1 MAPPTPGRHRGPRPQ
16 VNNNIGEAGRTTNI
30 APPKGVPRDS
40 AGHER
45 PEAFFDSEEYPRGD
59 DDDDQ
64 QYPQQSA
71 PRRRANQRRDPS
83 EDDEDDEDFGDQVRK
98 SNQSA
103 AANKKQQQQQQQS
116 ARKRQPNGR
125 TPVAAQRA
133 RGAERPDKYMLGDDR
148 GRKTGITKAVTRRD
162 EDGMEDPNDFFNSSP
177 GAKSVATTTAGARST
192 IKKAS
197 RAYRYDEDDDDD
209 AAYDEDGND
218 MQDDEGTSI
227 SPLTYQRQ
235 HPSTTTTGRAPSALR
250 HSTSASGERSVSR
263 KGLSSPQANG
273 LASSASKSR
282 GGGGGTR
289 RRLSSF
295 GGEDEAEEQQHDD
308 YYDDNEDEQEAGG
321 RGYDEA
327 GDSVEEEEEEEDEEE
342 EEEAV
347 RAVLGAKKTTTAS
360 SSAAKKQSRK
370 SVASTSGRRRSS
382 PDYRRDASLDAEDE
396 EEEEASP
403 SGLMKLDRNGRPVP
417 ADRPKNK
424 GKGRA
429 SDLNGS
435 PAEGGRG
442 RQREVDVFE
451 QQEEEVVQQEYVEQ
465 DDYYQDEFGGGGDDE
480 EGEGQYDPHDYGDA
494 AGGDDDFDSAG
505 EDGDGPSRHDV
516 DVQEVDEDGNPISD
530 QDEQMQGPSSRPYAA
545 KNKGKGKGKG
555 KAKPKPRTQSESPQR
570 RSTAGNRSRQKQSQ
584 QPVITEISR
593 KRAREAGTV
602 DIDGVRRSNR
612 EKVPRLE
619 YWRNERIIY
628 ERRRSGVGLKAIVR
642 VPKEDPA
649 PLTKAGGHKKV
660 HGGVKR
666 SGSARAASSGRARSV
681 KTEVPEE
688 QGCDDMTD
696 PDGLVWSWEGE
707 AETTRRIA
715 FTERMMDP
723 KMTLDGKFAYQKI
736 YQELDYLAS
745 GVLTIP
751 PGGEKGLK
759 SSKDNSYVFCCLQ
772 GSVSV
777 TVHRTRFAIGPG
789 GTFFVPRGN
798 MYQIVATSNREVRL
812 FFAQGRRVIEYGD
825 GETRPD
831 TREDSMR
838 FIENEELQAVPEQDE
853 EEEEEDEEDQQ

>member
-1 MAPPTPGRHRGPRPQ
+1 MAPPTPGRQRGPRPQ

-45 PEAFFDSEEYPRGD
+45 PEAFFDSEEYAHGEEED
-59 DDDDQ
+59 DDDHYDEEEDHQ
-64 QYPQQSA
+64 SHRRKSA
-71 PRRRANQRRDPS
+71 PRNRANEPLFRD
-83 EDDEDDEDFGDQVRK
+83 EYDDDEEEDFGDQVRK

-103 AANKKQQQQQQQS
+103 AKKKQQPAAAS

-125 TPVAAQRA
+125 TPSAAQRA
-133 RGAERPDKYMLGDDR
+133 RGAERPDRYMLGDDR

-177 GAKSVATTTAGARST
+177 GAKSVATTAGGRST

-197 RAYRYDEDDDDD
+197 RQEYAAYRYDDEED
-209 AAYDEDGND
+209 AAYDEDGAEL
-218 MQDDEGTSI
+218 QDEEGTSI

-235 HPSTTTTGRAPSALR
+235 HPSAGRAPSALR
-250 HSTSASGERSVSR
+250 HSTSATGERSVSR

-273 LASSASKSR
+273 VAGSVTKSR
-282 GGGGGTR
+282 GSR

-295 GGEDEAEEQQHDD
+295 GGDDDDEHDGHADDAPSYEEEGAEDED
-308 YYDDNEDEQEAGG
+308 
-321 RGYDEA
+321 
-327 GDSVEEEEEEEDEEE
+327 DEEE
-342 EEEAV
+342 EEEV
-347 RAVLGAKKTTTAS
+347 RAALGAKKTTGPGTAS
-360 SSAAKKQSRK
+360 VKKSRQSAASAR
-370 SVASTSGRRRSS
+370 GRRSS
-382 PDYRRDASLDAEDE
+382 PDYRRDASL
-396 EEEEASP
+396 EADDSP

-417 ADRPKNK
+417 ADRSKSK

-429 SDLNGS
+429 SEFDGS
-435 PAEGGRG
+435 PAR
-442 RQREVDVFE
+442 RHEVDVI
-451 QQEEEVVQQEYVEQ
+451 QEEVQEYAEQ
-465 DDYYQDEFGGGGDDE
+465 DDYYQDDFGGGGDDE
-480 EGEGQYDPHDYGDA
+480 EGQYDPRDYGDGGG
-494 AGGDDDFDSAG
+494 GGDDYDSPAEDYGAG
-505 EDGDGPSRHDV
+505 GSDRDDV
-516 DVQEVDEDGNPISD
+516 DVQEVDKDGNPVSD
-530 QDEQMQGPSSRPYAA
+530 PVGNDAADDDERMEGPSSRPYT
-545 KNKGKGKGKG
+545 GKGKGKG
-555 KAKPKPRTQSESPQR
+555 KAKAQSGAKTTTRQRRSEEGQQSESPPPQR
-570 RSTAGNRSRQKQSQ
+570 RSASGKQARGRSRQTQSQ
-584 QPVITEISR
+584 QPVITEVSR
-593 KRAREAGTV
+593 KRTREAGTV

-642 VPKEDPA
+642 VPKEDPV
-649 PLTKAGGHKKV
+649 PLTKAGHKKG
-660 HGGVKR
+660 HHGVKR
-666 SGSARAASSGRARSV
+666 SASARAPSSRARSV
-681 KTEVPEE
+681 KAEVPEE

-723 KMTLDGKFAYQKI
+723 KLTLDGKFAYQKI

-853 EEEEEDEEDQQ
+853 EEEEEEGER

>member
-1 MAPPTPGRHRGPRPQ
+1 MAPPTPGRQRGPRPQ

-45 PEAFFDSEEYPRGD
+45 PEAFFDSEEYAPVEED
-59 DDDDQ
+59 DDSERVGNSTRR
-64 QYPQQSA
+64 QSA
-71 PRRRANQRRDPS
+71 PRRRAQQQ
-83 EDDEDDEDFGDQVRK
+83 DEDDAEDDKDDDNDDFGDQVRK

-103 AANKKQQQQQQQS
+103 AKKKQQAAATS

-125 TPVAAQRA
+125 TPSAAQRG

-177 GAKSVATTTAGARST
+177 GAKSVATTTAGGRST

-197 RAYRYDEDDDDD
+197 RQDYAAYRYDEDED
-209 AAYDEDGND
+209 AGYEDGDGND
-218 MQDDEGTSI
+218 IQDEEGTSI

-235 HPSTTTTGRAPSALR
+235 HPSGGRAPSALR
-250 HSTSASGERSVSR
+250 HSTSATGERSVSR

-273 LASSASKSR
+273 VVSSASKPR
-282 GGGGGTR
+282 GGNR

-295 GGEDEAEEQQHDD
+295 GGEDEQDQDD
-308 YYDDNEDEQEAGG
+308 YEDEQAYGQVEEQ
-321 RGYDEA
+321 Y
-327 GDSVEEEEEEEDEEE
+327 EEEEEQEEEDDEDEEE
-342 EEEAV
+342 EV
-347 RAVLGAKKTTTAS
+347 RAALGAKKTTAG
-360 SSAAKKQSRK
+360 SAAKKLPRK
-370 SVASTSGRRRSS
+370 SVASTSGRRSS
-382 PDYRRDASLDAEDE
+382 PDYHRRDASLEAED
-396 EEEEASP
+396 SP

-429 SDLNGS
+429 SDY
-435 PAEGGRG
+435 E
-442 RQREVDVFE
+442 REVDVI
-451 QQEEEVVQQEYVEQ
+451 QQEEEVQEYVEQ
-465 DDYYQDEFGGGGDDE
+465 DVYYNDDNDFGGGGDVDE
-480 EGEGQYDPHDYGDA
+480 EAEAAAQYNAQQYGDGG
-494 AGGDDDFDSAG
+494 GGDSSGG
-505 EDGDGPSRHDV
+505 EDHYDSQDYDAGAGQDDV
-516 DVQEVDEDGNPISD
+516 DVQEVDEDGNPVSD
-530 QDEQMQGPSSRPYAA
+530 EDEQMEGPSSRPY
-545 KNKGKGKGKG
+545 KGKG
-555 KAKPKPRTQSESPQR
+555 KAAAVKGGKGKRTQSQSESPQR
-570 RSTAGNRSRQKQSQ
+570 RSAGNKQVRNRSRQNQSQ
-584 QPVITEISR
+584 QPVVTEISR

-628 ERRRSGVGLKAIVR
+628 ERRHSGIGLKAIVR
-642 VPKEDPA
+642 MPKDDPA
-649 PLTKAGGHKKV
+649 PLSKAGQKKGH
-660 HGGVKR
+660 HGVKR
-666 SGSARAASSGRARSV
+666 SNSARAPSRGRSV

-723 KMTLDGKFAYQKI
+723 KLTLDGKFAYQKI

-812 FFAQGRRVIEYGD
+812 FFAQGRRVIEYAD

-853 EEEEEDEEDQQ
+853 EEEEEEED

>member
-1 MAPPTPGRHRGPRPQ
+1 MRTETTCKTMKVRWSHSVSDTFRSLTLGGHDFVGRH
-16 VNNNIGEAGRTTNI
+16 VHLA
-30 APPKGVPRDS
+30 ADL
-40 AGHER
+40 
-45 PEAFFDSEEYPRGD
+45 
-59 DDDDQ
+59 
-64 QYPQQSA
+64 SA
-71 PRRRANQRRDPS
+71 PASLYYYYRTRPLGTPSFDLCLGREVRLAQGALVPASEWARQFGEQVSRRR
-83 EDDEDDEDFGDQVRK
+83 
-98 SNQSA
+98 
-103 AANKKQQQQQQQS
+103 
-116 ARKRQPNGR
+116 
-125 TPVAAQRA
+125 
-133 RGAERPDKYMLGDDR
+133 
-148 GRKTGITKAVTRRD
+148 
-162 EDGMEDPNDFFNSSP
+162 
-177 GAKSVATTTAGARST
+177 
-192 IKKAS
+192 
-197 RAYRYDEDDDDD
+197 
-209 AAYDEDGND
+209 
-218 MQDDEGTSI
+218 
-227 SPLTYQRQ
+227 
-235 HPSTTTTGRAPSALR
+235 
-250 HSTSASGERSVSR
+250 
-263 KGLSSPQANG
+263 
-273 LASSASKSR
+273 
-282 GGGGGTR
+282 R

-602 DIDGVRRSNR
+602 DIDGGESFR
-612 EKVPRLE
+612 
-619 YWRNERIIY
+619 
-628 ERRRSGVGLKAIVR
+628 
-642 VPKEDPA
+642 A
-649 PLTKAGGHKKV
+649 PST
-660 HGGVKR
+660 
-666 SGSARAASSGRARSV
+666 AS
-681 KTEVPEE
+681 
-688 QGCDDMTD
+688 
-696 PDGLVWSWEGE
+696 
-707 AETTRRIA
+707 
-715 FTERMMDP
+715 
-723 KMTLDGKFAYQKI
+723 
-736 YQELDYLAS
+736 
-745 GVLTIP
+745 
-751 PGGEKGLK
+751 
-759 SSKDNSYVFCCLQ
+759 
-772 GSVSV
+772 
-777 TVHRTRFAIGPG
+777 
-789 GTFFVPRGN
+789 
-798 MYQIVATSNREVRL
+798 
-812 FFAQGRRVIEYGD
+812 
-825 GETRPD
+825 
-831 TREDSMR
+831 
-838 FIENEELQAVPEQDE
+838 
-853 EEEEEDEEDQQ
+853 